1 MPRYVSSHTL
11 ACLTRQ
17 GAEQLVARLFSSAVV
32 KIRRVQ
38 VSMFDGRMLVELE
51 APDRDA
57 LEAWLN
63 TEGLHYDWTMRV
75 ELESEAGP
83 LVDAS

>member
-17 GAEQLVARLFSSAVV
+17 GAEQLVARLFSSGAVKV
-32 KIRRVQ
+32 RRVQ
-38 VSMFDGRMLVELE
+38 VSMFDARMLVELE

-57 LEAWLN
+57 LETWLN
-63 TEGLHYDWTMRV
+63 AEGLHYDWAMRV
-75 ELESEAGP
+75 ELEAEAGRLLP
-83 LVDAS
+83 AS